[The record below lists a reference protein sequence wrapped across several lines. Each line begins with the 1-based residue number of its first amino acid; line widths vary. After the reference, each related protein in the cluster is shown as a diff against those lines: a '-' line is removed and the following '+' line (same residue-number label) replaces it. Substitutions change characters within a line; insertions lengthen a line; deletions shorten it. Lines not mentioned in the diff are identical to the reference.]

1 MWPLLVA
8 HAFLALGAP
17 NSACYTIAMKLM
29 ISIGIFV
36 VGGLGGYLG
45 SLIDNGNNLIG
56 PWSLGLSTLGSF
68 AGIWVGYK
76 ASQYFDF

>member
-1 MWPLLVA
+1 
-8 HAFLALGAP
+8 
-17 NSACYTIAMKLM
+17 MKLM

-45 SLIDNGNNLIG
+45 SLIDGGNSLIG
-56 PWSLGLSTLGSF
+56 PWSLGLSTIGSF

-76 ASQYFDF
+76 AAQYFDF